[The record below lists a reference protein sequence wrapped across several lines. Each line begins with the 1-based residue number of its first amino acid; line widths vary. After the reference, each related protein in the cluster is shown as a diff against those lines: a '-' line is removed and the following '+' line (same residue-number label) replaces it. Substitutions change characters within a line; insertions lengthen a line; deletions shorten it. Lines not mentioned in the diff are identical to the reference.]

1 MISYSIEDS
10 SHEPTQKGDTC
21 AGSSHAM
28 KKRAKDARR
37 STFLIR
43 DIDPELWAHVK
54 AAAALNHETV
64 SAAIK
69 QFLEEYAKKGGRHA
83 AR

>member
-1 MISYSIEDS
+1 MVRNRKPIPEPES
-10 SHEPTQKGDTC
+10 SD
-21 AGSSHAM
+21 AV
-28 KKRAKDARR
+28 KRTKDARR

-43 DIDPELWAHVK
+43 DIDPELWAQVK

-69 QFLEEYAKKGGRHA
+69 RFLEEYAKKGGRHA